1 MSLFFLHLG
10 QPNKDMNFKNY
21 YNELKRRNVIKA
33 CLAYLVASWIVIQV
47 ISSVLPLIGAPAY
60 IGKLILILLI
70 IAFPFWLIFS
80 WVYEIT
86 PDGIKRTVSVKP
98 EESIT
103 PETSN
108 RLNKL
113 IIGGLAIAIL
123 LLLYNMYKG
132 PEATLSETEK
142 VAESPVENDKSI
154 AVLAFAD
161 MSPEKDQEYFSDGI
175 SEEILNLLAK
185 IPDLKVVSRTSSFS
199 YKGKEQNI
207 KKIGEELQV
216 GHVLEGSIRKSG
228 NTFRITTQLI
238 NVSNGLH
245 VWSET
250 YDRDITDIFKI
261 QDEIASKVTQQLKVT
276 LLGDVLTTK
285 TVNTDAYNL
294 FLQAKQLR
302 EQNSLESSKNALKL
316 IKESIA
322 IDSTYAPAWALL
334 SNVIYDA
341 SFRHVIISFDKG
353 LIEGKQAAKKAVSLD
368 PNYVNGYVQLAVFE
382 SYSWNFEVENEL
394 LEKAMLLDPHNPEV
408 IKAKSNSALN
418 FGHKDLAIEL
428 QKKTI
433 ELDPLNTLH
442 YFNLGLYYW
451 MNKDYAKAEA
461 NLNKYLL
468 LSPNSSFG
476 NNMMGQVLINMGHS
490 EKALEFIEKDTD
502 PFWNLYRKCM
512 AFYAMG
518 KTQEANALLKQ
529 FVADWGHDSWPN
541 IAHLYAFRGEKDN
554 AFKWLELAYDNKDA
568 SVLEILNYPEMENLW
583 GDPRWNKFINKLG
596 LPKDHG
602 FHRD

>member
-10 QPNKDMNFKNY
+10 LLTKYMNFKNY

-47 ISSVLPLIGAPAY
+47 ISTVLPLIGAPVY

-70 IAFPFWLIFS
+70 IGFPFWLIFS

-142 VAESPVENDKSI
+142 VTESPVENDKSI

-276 LLGDVLTTK
+276 LLGDILTTK

-476 NNMMGQVLINMGHS
+476 NNMMGQVLINMGHP

-554 AFKWLELAYDNKDA
+554 SFKWLELAYDNKDA

-583 GDPRWNKFINKLG
+583 GDPRWNKFINRLG